1 MHRQIIAQID
11 FLRYVSVGQCP
22 ATRWS
27 QPGDLKHRPLGR
39 AAPSG
44 ASAGM
49 EGAERDSKA
58 ARLLGAES
66 LSTSAS
72 SVRHNRSPC
81 ANRRP
86 IATKALKMLGAT
98 MDDIMV
104 DKALRVIIARR
115 SSLSPSI

>member
-1 MHRQIIAQID
+1 
-11 FLRYVSVGQCP
+11 
-22 ATRWS
+22 
-27 QPGDLKHRPLGR
+27 
-39 AAPSG
+39 
-44 ASAGM
+44 M
-49 EGAERDSKA
+49 EGAERDSNA

-72 SVRHNRSPC
+72 TVRHNRSPC

-104 DKALRVIIARR
+104 DKALRVDDERAEATTTAGPADPTEDAGAIVA
-115 SSLSPSI
+115 

>member
-1 MHRQIIAQID
+1 
-11 FLRYVSVGQCP
+11 
-22 ATRWS
+22 
-27 QPGDLKHRPLGR
+27 
-39 AAPSG
+39 
-44 ASAGM
+44 M

-72 SVRHNRSPC
+72 TVRHNRSPC

-104 DKALRVIIARR
+104 DKALRGMVPPPPPLPRA
-115 SSLSPSI
+115 